1 MPFNARTRVHEY
13 GGGAYAVRD
22 GALYFSNFA
31 DQRLYQQTGATE
43 PESLTSED
51 GLRYADAIV
60 DTQRS
65 RLICVREDH
74 RAYRT
79 GSGE

>member
-1 MPFNARTRVHEY
+1 MSM

-22 GALYFSNFA
+22 GALCFSNFT
-31 DQRLYQQTGATE
+31 DQRLYRQTGAAE
-43 PESLTSED
+43 PESLTSAD

-74 RAYRT
+74 RAGGT